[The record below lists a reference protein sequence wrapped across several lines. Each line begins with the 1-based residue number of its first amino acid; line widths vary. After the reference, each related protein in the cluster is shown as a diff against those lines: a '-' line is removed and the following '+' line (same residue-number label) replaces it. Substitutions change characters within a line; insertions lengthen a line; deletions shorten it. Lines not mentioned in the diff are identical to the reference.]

1 MSWLKIKEVTTNFRS
16 WPSSTFLDFFVRA
29 DVFFS
34 VYFVFVSAISSSKV
48 AAGFQEIGFREE
60 ISNSISGFI
69 YNIWTIIFVAIAL
82 LISRMISSLK
92 HKNAETLKAQLEDEK
107 SQNATLSETLS
118 SLTPSLRSFY
128 GFTLES
134 ILKKVN
140 LDESPKVRISAYLLS
155 SDKEHFMPV
164 GRFSHN
170 AEFRMQGRTLLPFS
184 EGCISEA
191 WRIGK
196 CEWREMSMNIDD
208 RRKKSRSAYR
218 VPEKTFNGLR
228 MKSVA
233 LGAYRIDD
241 NSKSPVG
248 LVVIEAEEHGIID
261 FEGFDNVLND
271 EKDNIQ
277 RLISSTQQYLTDPA
291 LALEAG
297 V

>member
-1 MSWLKIKEVTTNFRS
+1 LAWLKIKEVTINFLSRLAS
-16 WPSSTFLDFFVRA
+16 KFSTFFVWA
-29 DVFFS
+29 DVVFS
-34 VYFVFVSAISSSKV
+34 VYFVFVSAVPSSKV
-48 AAGFQEIGFREE
+48 AAGFQEFGFRED
-60 ISNSISGFI
+60 ISDSISGFF
-69 YNIWTIIFVAIAL
+69 YSIWTIIIAAIAL
-82 LISRMISSLK
+82 LISRLISRLK
-92 HKNAETLKAQLEDEK
+92 NRSAEALKAQLEDAK
-107 SQNATLSETLS
+107 SQNVKLSETLS

-140 LDESPKVRISAYLLS
+140 LDDSPKVRISAYLLS
-155 SDKEHFMPV
+155 SDKKHFMPV

-170 AEFRMQGRTLLPFS
+170 AAHRTQGRTLLPFS
-184 EGCISEA
+184 EGCIAKA
-191 WRIGK
+191 WSIGK
-196 CEWREMSMNIDD
+196 CEWREMSMTIDV
-208 RRKKSRSAYR
+208 RRKKSLKTYL
-218 VPEKTFNGLR
+218 VPEKTFDELR

-261 FEGFDNVLND
+261 FERFNSVLNN

-291 LALEAG
+291 LALEAD

>member
-1 MSWLKIKEVTTNFRS
+1 LKNKEVTTNFRS
-16 WPSSTFLDFFVRA
+16 WLSSKILGFF
-29 DVFFS
+29 DVVDNVFY
-34 VYFVFVSAISSSKV
+34 VYFVFVSAIPSSEV
-48 AAGFQEIGFREE
+48 AAALPQFGFSED

-69 YNIWTIIFVAIAL
+69 YNIWTIFSVAIAL
-82 LISRMISSLK
+82 LISRIMSSRK
-92 HKNAETLKAQLEDEK
+92 HKNAKKIKDQLEDEK
-107 SQNATLSETLS
+107 SQNAKLSETLS

-155 SDKEHFMPV
+155 SNKEHFMPV

-191 WRIGK
+191 WKTGK
-196 CEWREMSMNIDD
+196 CEWREMSKNIVV
-208 RRKKSRSAYR
+208 RRKKSGSMYQ
-218 VPEKTFNGLR
+218 VPEKTFNDLR

-233 LGAYRIDD
+233 LGAYRIVD
-241 NSKSPVG
+241 NTKSPVG
-248 LVVIEAEEHGIID
+248 VVVIEAVEHSIID
-261 FEGFDNVLND
+261 FERFDKVLND

>member
-1 MSWLKIKEVTTNFRS
+1 MVDN
-16 WPSSTFLDFFVRA
+16 
-29 DVFFS
+29 VFY
-34 VYFVFVSAISSSKV
+34 VYFVFVSAIPSSEV
-48 AAGFQEIGFREE
+48 AAALPQFGFRED

-69 YNIWTIIFVAIAL
+69 YNIWTIFSVAIAL
-82 LISRMISSLK
+82 LISRIMSSRK
-92 HKNAETLKAQLEDEK
+92 HKNAKKIKDQLEDEK
-107 SQNATLSETLS
+107 SQNAKLSETLS

-155 SDKEHFMPV
+155 SNKEHFMPV

-191 WRIGK
+191 WKIGK
-196 CEWREMSMNIDD
+196 CEWREMSKNIDV
-208 RRKKSRSAYR
+208 RRKNSGSMYQ

-228 MKSVA
+228 MESVA

-241 NSKSPVG
+241 NTKSPVG
-248 LVVIEAEEHGIID
+248 VVVIEAVEHRIID
-261 FEGFDNVLND
+261 FERFDKVLND

>member
-1 MSWLKIKEVTTNFRS
+1 MSSLKNKEVTTNFRS
-16 WPSSTFLDFFVRA
+16 WPSSKILGFF
-29 DVFFS
+29 DVVDNVFY
-34 VYFVFVSAISSSKV
+34 VYFVFVSAIPSSEV
-48 AAGFQEIGFREE
+48 AAALPQFGFRED

-69 YNIWTIIFVAIAL
+69 YNIWTIFSVAIAL
-82 LISRMISSLK
+82 LISRIMSSRK
-92 HKNAETLKAQLEDEK
+92 HKNAKKIKDQLEDEK
-107 SQNATLSETLS
+107 SQNAKLSETLS

-155 SDKEHFMPV
+155 SNKEHFMPV

-191 WRIGK
+191 WKIGK
-196 CEWREMSMNIDD
+196 CEWREMSKNIDV
-208 RRKKSRSAYR
+208 RRKNSGSMYQ

-228 MKSVA
+228 MESVA

-241 NSKSPVG
+241 NTKSPVG
-248 LVVIEAEEHGIID
+248 VVVIEAVEHRIID
-261 FEGFDNVLND
+261 FERFDKVLND